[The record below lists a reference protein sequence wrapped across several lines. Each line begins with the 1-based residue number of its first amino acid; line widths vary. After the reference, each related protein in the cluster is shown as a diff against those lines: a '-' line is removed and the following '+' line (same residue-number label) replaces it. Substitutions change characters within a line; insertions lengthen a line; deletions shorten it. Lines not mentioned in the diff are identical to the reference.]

1 LILSAVIERS
11 RATINSATAESL
23 LYLLYRP
30 SSLRLIFILF
40 FHMAQFLFHK
50 IILGFYFIW
59 RRRRRRNTFQWNWN
73 GDGRGAQRDQR
84 VVVGCAVLYRGMPRE
99 LLLRVIMISSDTAY
113 RPASLFRLDILLHI
127 RYVPFFQSK
136 RSL

>member
-1 LILSAVIERS
+1 MMTAGLLPELFGPVSTQTTGKEKRKKTARRGEEKNALLIAHHIIIIFFPTDRSPTPEEEKKKFYSFLFFYFLFFRLILTAVIERS

-50 IILGFYFIW
+50 IILGFYFI
-59 RRRRRRNTFQWNWN
+59 
-73 GDGRGAQRDQR
+73 
-84 VVVGCAVLYRGMPRE
+84 
-99 LLLRVIMISSDTAY
+99 
-113 RPASLFRLDILLHI
+113 
-127 RYVPFFQSK
+127 
-136 RSL
+136 

>member
-1 LILSAVIERS
+1 VTAAGALWSGLYTNGWEREKKKTARREEEKNALLIAHHIIIIFFPADRSPNPEEEKKSFILFLFFFCLILSAVIERS

-50 IILGFYFIW
+50 IILGFYFI
-59 RRRRRRNTFQWNWN
+59 
-73 GDGRGAQRDQR
+73 
-84 VVVGCAVLYRGMPRE
+84 
-99 LLLRVIMISSDTAY
+99 
-113 RPASLFRLDILLHI
+113 
-127 RYVPFFQSK
+127 
-136 RSL
+136 